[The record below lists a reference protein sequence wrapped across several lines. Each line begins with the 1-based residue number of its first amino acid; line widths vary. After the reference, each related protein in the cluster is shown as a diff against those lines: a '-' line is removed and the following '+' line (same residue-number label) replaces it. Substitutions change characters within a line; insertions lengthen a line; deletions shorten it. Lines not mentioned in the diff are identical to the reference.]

1 MATLDAVYLPDLG
14 RVRITLEDPTSGV
27 HYRLQ
32 RSTDAQPAW
41 TDVRGGG
48 AMGDDGVT
56 VVDDYEYT
64 PNVVNR
70 YRVLAASFVDTFN
83 RTYPTGAALQLTGNS
98 GSNATTPDGV
108 NVDITGDI
116 DIAFDATLDSWFGEQ
131 RGLVGKWAF
140 TGDERS
146 YLFLLEDDGRIG
158 FRFTTDGT
166 SATEVVTQSTVPV
179 PVGSGRLAVRVT
191 RDASTGDVEFYTLPY
206 YSSTGLSNWTQLGDT
221 RSADTGSMYSGTA
234 PLEIGSWDDGTNGML
249 DGLVHQVVVKD
260 SINIGAHNANPDFNE
275 ETPGDTSF
283 VDGVG
288 NTWTINGDAEIIEF
302 APINWI
308 DWGTADTGQEW
319 FLGGSSSGF
328 SIYVDNGMGVIETIL
343 PNGFIA
349 EMITDDISGAE
360 NAEITWSA
368 NYPGNTLDSLIEFN
382 VGLRTS
388 SFSDYYEGQ
397 LFFEDDNGGT
407 LGGSRDVFIR
417 IAKTVG
423 GVYTTLSSTVEVG
436 DEWIPNVPWHVRF
449 RVNGSLLQMRAWQE
463 GSPEPTSWQVS
474 ASDTDLTSGTGIHV
488 RANKGGDEPA
498 ELRFGP
504 MELFTIPPNVGATG
518 TVTPVEAR
526 TMLKSVTY
534 PSLNQPIDCEDW
546 DALTR
551 NSRAGFFNI
560 KGRHEILAITDVGSS
575 ATFNLTFV
583 TRSEDE
589 NRGIKALLT
598 YGGVLLLQ
606 PPGDTDDDCHF
617 GTYSGTPSGYVVPSG
632 SVQAHSVHGQPIW
645 LWTVAFTKV
654 AAADVANIIPTTITW
669 QQLWDIIG
677 PEGTWE
683 TVWATW
689 PTWQDLWHTSGSI
702 GSFGS

>member
-1 MATLDAVYLPDLG
+1 MVTLDAVYLPDLG
-14 RVRITLEDPTSGV
+14 RVRITLENPTPGV
-27 HYRLQ
+27 RYRLQ

-48 AMGDDGVT
+48 AMGDDGIT

-70 YRVLAASFVDTFN
+70 YRVLAASFVDTFD
-83 RTYPTGAALQLTGNS
+83 RVYPMGGALQLS
-98 GSNATTPDGV
+98 GSEGSYASTPDSV
-108 NVDITGDI
+108 DLDITGEIQIRVDV
-116 DIAFDATLDSWFGEQ
+116 TLDSWFGEQ
-131 RGLVGKWAF
+131 RGLVAKWAF

-146 YLFLLEDDGRIG
+146 YLLLLEDDGRVG

-166 SATEVVTQSTVPV
+166 GATEVVTQSTVPV
-179 PVGSGRLAVRVT
+179 PVGSGRLAIKVT
-191 RDASTGDVEFYTLPY
+191 RDASTGDVNFYTAPFD
-206 YSSTGLSNWTQLGDT
+206 SGSISDIWTQLGDT
-221 RSADTGSMYSGTA
+221 RSTTPGSMYSGTA
-234 PLEIGSWDDGTNGML
+234 PLEIGSWDNGTNGML
-249 DGLVHQVVVKD
+249 TGVVHRMILIADTGVAAQE
-260 SINIGAHNANPDFNE
+260 ANPDFNN

-283 VDGVG
+283 IDGSG
-288 NTWTINGDAEIIEF
+288 NTWTINGDAEIIAF
-302 APINWI
+302 APIKGS

-319 FLGGSSSGF
+319 NLGGSSSGF
-328 SIYVDNGMGVIETIL
+328 AAYVDNGVGVIETIL
-343 PNGFIA
+343 PNGFIV
-349 EMITDDISGAE
+349 EMTTDDIPGAE

-368 NYPGNTLDSLIEFN
+368 SYPGSTLDSLIEFN
-382 VGLRTS
+382 VGIRALG
-388 SFSDYYEGQ
+388 FDDWYEGQ
-397 LFFEDDNGGT
+397 LFFEDDTGGT
-407 LGGSRDVFIR
+407 LGGPRDVFIR
-417 IAKTVG
+417 IAKFVDDS
-423 GVYTTLSSTVEVG
+423 YSPISSTVEVG
-436 DEWIPNVPWHVRF
+436 DEWVPNIPWHVRF

-463 GSPEPTSWQVS
+463 GSPEPTNWQVS
-474 ASDTDLTSGTGIHV
+474 ATDTDITSGTGVHV
-488 RANKGGDEPA
+488 RAIKGGEEPA
-498 ELRFGP
+498 QLHFGP
-504 MELFTIPPNVGATG
+504 MELFTIPPNVGATD

-606 PPGDTDDDCHF
+606 PPGDQEDDCHF

-654 AAADVANIIPTTITW
+654 AAADVAGIIPTTITW

-689 PTWQDLWHTSGSI
+689 PTWQDLWLTSGSI
-702 GSFGS
+702 SSFGS